1 MRTPN
6 VQRMQETLNY
16 IKDHYK
22 KTGRIPSFRTIKTE
36 QGYKSMN
43 TLSHDIERLKDAGS
57 LIVDKEG
64 RIHLPMSMKE
74 RKQTATVVGGIRCG
88 SPTEATEEM
97 PETVELPVLLFG
109 EALNRVVMKAEG
121 DSMIGLGI
129 HDGDWL
135 IVKKQPV
142 AHEGEIVAA
151 MLSGGEYTCKTL
163 RKDSDGYFLEAA
175 NPDYAPIRPDDEWF
189 IYGVVQQVIHKV

>member
-6 VQRMQETLNY
+6 AQRMQETLNY
-16 IKDHYK
+16 IKDHHK
-22 KTGRIPSFRTIKTE
+22 KTGRIPSFRTIKAE

-64 RIHLPMSMKE
+64 RIHLPMSDAE
-74 RKQTATVVGGIRCG
+74 RRQIATVVGGIRCG
-88 SPTEATEEM
+88 SPTEATEET
-97 PETVELPVLLFG
+97 PETVELPVILFG
-109 EALNRVVMKAEG
+109 SALNRVVMKAEG

-135 IVKKQPV
+135 VVKKQPV
-142 AHEGEIVAA
+142 AREGEIVAA

-163 RKDSDGYFLEAA
+163 RKDDDGFYLEAA
-175 NPDYAPIRPDDEWF
+175 NPDYAPIRPDDDWF

>member
-16 IKDHYK
+16 IKDQHK
-22 KTGRIPSFRTIKTE
+22 KTGRIPSFRTIKAE

-43 TLSHDIERLKDAGS
+43 TLSHDIERLKDAGA

-88 SPTEATEEM
+88 TPTEATEEM
-97 PETVELPVLLFG
+97 PETVELPVALFG
-109 EALNRVVMKAEG
+109 EDLNRVVMKAEG
-121 DSMIGLGI
+121 DSMVGLGI

-142 AHEGEIVAA
+142 ARAGQIVAA
-151 MLSGGEYTCKTL
+151 MFAGGDFTCKTL
-163 RKDSDGYFLEAA
+163 RKDEEGFYLEAA
-175 NPDYAPIRPDDEWF
+175 NADFGDIRPDEDWF